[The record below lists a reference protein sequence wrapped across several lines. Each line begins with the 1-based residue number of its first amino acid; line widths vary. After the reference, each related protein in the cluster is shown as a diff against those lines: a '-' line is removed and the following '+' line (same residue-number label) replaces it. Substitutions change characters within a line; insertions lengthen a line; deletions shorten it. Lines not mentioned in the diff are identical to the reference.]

1 MDPDQIFKVRW
12 FSGGAHSHYGWTWN
26 YDLIDLTEMMWD
38 VKVEH
43 KKSYLDYVQTIP

>member
-12 FSGGAHSHYGWTWN
+12 FSGAHSHYGWTWN

-43 KKSYLDYVQTIP
+43 KKSYLDYVQTTP